1 MTQASG
7 RRRASAVAAALFAAA
22 TVAALVAGPL
32 PFDEPLFYVLVP
44 LAIAGNLIPARY
56 EGATVVSPEF
66 GCSMMAVAFLG
77 PLGVYLI
84 NVVAELG
91 ASERGDKGFGSS
103 GGNK

>member
-44 LAIAGNLIPARY
+44 LAIAGNLISARY

-77 PLGVYLI
+77 PLGGRYER
-84 NVVAELG
+84 VARPEL
-91 ASERGDKGFGSS
+91 ARRLLEEVERRG
-103 GGNK
+103 